1 MATTKSN
8 SRTSRTTS
16 RRTRDSD
23 GRFASP
29 SWTDSARERPYTT
42 AAIAAGVAGVGAFL
56 WSRRG
61 QISEMAST
69 GMDKLSELKAERMG
83 GSDRDQADIAAEALT
98 LKETGKRAEHPAD
111 PVVEQQTKAGAVA
124 Y

>member
-8 SRTSRTTS
+8 SRSSRTTT
-16 RRTRDSD
+16 RRNRDSD
-23 GRFASP
+23 GRFAAT
-29 SWTDSARERPYTT
+29 SWADSARERPYTT

-61 QISEMAST
+61 QISEIAST
-69 GMDKLSELKAERMG
+69 GMDRLSEMKAERMG
-83 GSDRDQADIAAEALT
+83 GGRDQSDIAEEAMT

-111 PVVEQQTKAGAVA
+111 PVVAQQTKAGAVA